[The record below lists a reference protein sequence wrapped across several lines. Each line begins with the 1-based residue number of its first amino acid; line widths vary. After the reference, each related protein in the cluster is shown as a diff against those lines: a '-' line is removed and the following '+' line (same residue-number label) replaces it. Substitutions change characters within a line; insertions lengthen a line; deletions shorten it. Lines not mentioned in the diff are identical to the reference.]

1 MSPQLILF
9 GLIVLV
15 SVIIYL
21 YKCVFKG
28 ESFTPIILRNLF
40 PLFRESNKELGQELN
55 NNPELEKELNN
66 NPESQKVEEKTEL
79 LNTKKYE
86 TNKKVALNQYGQGK
100 IKQSGDYLEMVSKLL
115 NQVSQNKVNINQ
127 LNLTEIDYEGET
139 TVLSNFIQYKIND
152 IVKKEEYLQQN
163 SGWKYEYFYPKD
175 IKIYYFEELENKEIS
190 NKDNKE
196 IMNNEIPK
204 LKVFKLIYTL
214 YNPLRSVS
222 TDCIAFVTHT
232 NNNDLEIQYT
242 NILNEWKYLQEDLTN
257 SEQSNKNSQSK
268 QNSQNTIFLDSYF
281 EKEFSQSGS
290 SISPSNLKY
299 TDLNCDTVKIDI
311 KADIPEEYK
320 KDIVNIQHLPPS
332 FGADN
337 VKYPPMYKNGDF
349 NTYSYYPAGPLRA
362 D

>member
-9 GLIVLV
+9 GLIVIV
-15 SVIIYL
+15 SLIIYL

-40 PLFRESNKELGQELN
+40 PLFKKSDLESEFKTELKFKQEPELN
-55 NNPELEKELNN
+55 NNQNM
-66 NPESQKVEEKTEL
+66 SQKVKKKTEL
-79 LNTKKYE
+79 LNTQKYE

-100 IKQSGDYLEMVSKLL
+100 IKQSGDYLAMVSKLL
-115 NQVSQNKVNINQ
+115 NQISQNKININQ
-127 LNLTEIDYEGET
+127 LNLTEIDYKGET
-139 TVLSNFIQYKIND
+139 SELSNFIQYKINE

-163 SGWKYEYFYPKD
+163 NGWKFEYFYPKD
-175 IKIYYFEELENKEIS
+175 IKIYYFEELENSEKS
-190 NKDNKE
+190 NNKK
-196 IMNNEIPK
+196 EIPK

-242 NILNEWKYLQEDLTN
+242 SILNEWKHLQEDLSNTN
-257 SEQSNKNSQSK
+257 QSK
-268 QNSQNTIFLDSYF
+268 QSKQNTIFLDSYF

-290 SISPSNLKY
+290 SISPSDLDY

-320 KDIVNIQHLPPS
+320 KDIVDIQHLPPS

-349 NTYSYYPAGPLRA
+349 NTYSYYPTGMEIP
-362 D
+362 